1 MLGRGHLRRRR
12 TVLLAALLAV
22 AAVAGSSGTSASS
35 PRIPP
40 PGTFAIGTTG
50 ASVQVDPALA
60 YITTAWE
67 FEYMTCAKLVNYPD
81 TPWGE
86 QDPSRL
92 RPEIAASMP
101 TISADRRTY
110 TFQIRDDYAFS
121 PPWSGVVTAAY
132 GLVFGLVAAW
142 RRSIIPGAIAHA
154 IVDIMGGLRL

>member
-1 MLGRGHLRRRR
+1 MLGKEHLRRRR
-12 TVLLAALLAV
+12 TLLFVALLTVGAV
-22 AAVAGSSGTSASS
+22 AVASSTSASS

-50 ASVQVDPALA
+50 ASVQIDPALA

-101 TISADRRTY
+101 TISEDRRTY
-110 TFQIRDDYAFS
+110 TFQIRDDFAFS
-121 PPWSGVVTAAY
+121 PNASGVVSAQSMKYTY
-132 GLVFGLVAAW
+132 ERTL
-142 RRSIIPGAIAHA
+142 SH
-154 IVDIMGGLRL
+154 